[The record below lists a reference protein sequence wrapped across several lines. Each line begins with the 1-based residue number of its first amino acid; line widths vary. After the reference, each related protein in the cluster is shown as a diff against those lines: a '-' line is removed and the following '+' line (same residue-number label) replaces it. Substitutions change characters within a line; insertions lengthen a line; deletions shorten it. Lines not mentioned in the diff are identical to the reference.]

1 MSLVERSYFTDE
13 LLIANSQDLAPNSN
27 LLGNKKVLDSLIAKY
42 ERLALIETLG
52 YDLYSELQTNLENIN
67 DAEYQTVKAS
77 ADQKW
82 KYLVNGCD
90 VTIDGIKYRFDGL
103 KPKGTFIADYIF
115 YKYMENDANN
125 HTGVGMV
132 SSESNNA
139 TRVNSYQKM
148 VNVWNDMVSKI
159 IDSDETYILS
169 LYFYLDYNIE
179 DFPNWKPSNFDY
191 KNQIGL

>member
-52 YDLYSELQTNLENIN
+52 YDLYSELQTNLENLN
-67 DAEYQTVKAS
+67 DVEYQTVKAS
-77 ADQKW
+77 AEDKW
-82 KYLVNGCD
+82 KDLVNGCD

-115 YKYMENDANN
+115 YKFMENEAKN
-125 HTGVGMV
+125 HTGIGMV

-159 IDSDETYILS
+159 IDSEETYILS
-169 LYFYLDYNIE
+169 LYFYLDYNTE
-179 DFPNWKPSNFDY
+179 DFPNWKPSGFDF
-191 KNQIGL
+191 KNQMGL

>member
-42 ERLALIETLG
+42 ERLALIKTLG
-52 YDLYSELQTNLENIN
+52 YDLYSELQTKLENLN

-82 KYLVNGCD
+82 KDLVNGCD
-90 VTIDGIKYRFDGL
+90 VTIDGIKYRFEGL
-103 KPKGTFIADYIF
+103 KPIGTFIADYIF
-115 YKYMENDANN
+115 YKYMENDAKN

-132 SSESNNA
+132 SSESNNT

-159 IDSDETYILS
+159 IDSEETYILS
-169 LYFYLDYNIE
+169 LYFYLDYNTA
-179 DFPNWKPSNFDY
+179 DFPNWKPLGFDF
-191 KNQIGL
+191 KNQMGL